1 MLNGSM
7 PPATRS
13 PKAPGDAS
21 KQRNDTDE
29 IEQRRKAHRQQHLKR
44 WSPPRHSIEWH
55 EVGATWAA
63 SCRRKAAFLPTSAS
77 AASAAHSGSRDV
89 NRLITLC
96 RLYEVP
102 SQSGFPVLR
111 GRGRVCSHPST
122 REGRGGQRC
131 LLPTLED
138 ELHPDVLSGWG
149 EDDREWSLRLAGIH
163 RPVPVFP
170 AFSKA
175 CCAATETATETA
187 SKLAFALHN
196 HSAQCHIILA
206 LKEGSTSKSLLHN
219 RLLRNACT
227 PMGIG
232 AEVLLV
238 LVRCIP
244 I

>member
-1 MLNGSM
+1 M

-122 REGRGGQRC
+122 REGGG
-131 LLPTLED
+131 
-138 ELHPDVLSGWG
+138 
-149 EDDREWSLRLAGIH
+149 DREACSRPWKMNSIPMSSPAGERTTGSGAFGWLASTGQSL
-163 RPVPVFP
+163 
-170 AFSKA
+170 FS
-175 CCAATETATETA
+175 
-187 SKLAFALHN
+187 L
-196 HSAQCHIILA
+196 HSARPAVLQQRLPQ
-206 LKEGSTSKSLLHN
+206 KLLQS
-219 RLLRNACT
+219 
-227 PMGIG
+227 
-232 AEVLLV
+232 
-238 LVRCIP
+238 
-244 I
+244 